1 QNRKGKMLANGATK
15 TQINKLS
22 KLDVITDEPRLV
34 EIYISVIKSMAIKYG
49 VDISQFE
56 I

>member
-1 QNRKGKMLANGATK
+1 
-15 TQINKLS
+15 
-22 KLDVITDEPRLV
+22 